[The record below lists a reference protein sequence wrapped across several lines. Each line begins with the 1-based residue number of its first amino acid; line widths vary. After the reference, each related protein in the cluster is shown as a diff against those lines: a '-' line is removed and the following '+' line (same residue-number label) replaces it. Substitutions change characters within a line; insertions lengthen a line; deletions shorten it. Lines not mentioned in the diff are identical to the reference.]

1 MWHKTQS
8 IDVSQGY
15 VTGLVCA
22 NGVCVSHV
30 TGLACVNGVCA
41 SDVMSRN
48 ARVNRYR
55 AGAAIEPVNAVY
67 RFHRKWKNVVRQT
80 SRCKPNTSM
89 VADGIAHIES
99 QRKRN
104 DVKENVLVY

>member
-8 IDVSQGY
+8 IDVSQ
-15 VTGLVCA
+15 VF
-22 NGVCVSHV
+22 V
-30 TGLACVNGVCA
+30 TGLACANGVCA

-104 DVKENVLVY
+104 DVKTSSCIKAEWLD